1 MTGIATIGGNLYVTG
16 DIVYDEITGRNLNI
30 TGFSTFADD
39 IIIGVGATVGFGT
52 SAFFRDTAAICM
64 GADSDLKIHHDSVN
78 SWVQDTGTGALYLD
92 SNGSVVKITKS
103 DADETMANFY
113 IDGPVELYWD
123 DTKRLATTAIG
134 ATVFGDFKTSG
145 VGTFGSFYSVGVS
158 TIATNTTFDSYGLSV
173 STGATITT
181 LGNAAFAGI
190 VTANGGLRVGNVGT
204 IDSNTGNVNVTGI
217 TTIGT
222 ALSMADNVKAQ
233 FGTGGDLI
241 IYHSGSRWY

>member
-1 MTGIATIGGNLYVTG
+1 F
-16 DIVYDEITGRNLNI
+16 D
-30 TGFSTFADD
+30 ST
-39 IIIGVGATVGFGT
+39 
-52 SAFFRDTAAICM
+52 
-64 GADSDLKIHHDSVN
+64 
-78 SWVQDTGTGALYLD
+78 
-92 SNGSVVKITKS
+92 
-103 DADETMANFY
+103 E
-113 IDGPVELYWD
+113 
-123 DTKRLATTAIG
+123 RLSTTAIG

-158 TIATNTTFDSYGLSV
+158 TIATNTTVDSYGISV
-173 STGATITT
+173 STGSTITT

-190 VTANGGLRVGNVGT
+190 VTANGGLRIGTVGT

-241 IYHSGSRWY
+241 IYHSGSASNIKDTSGDLSLSSNQIYLETVGGTNVIKVDQFGAKITGVTTTNRLYVSGIATFASDVNVLGNL